1 MWNRPGTLEGMDR
14 DALIAYVA
22 DRVLEHNGDM
32 ESLFADLR
40 NTLTG
45 VEPYI
50 ENDDRGQGLLFA
62 TNMLFIFQEVEGGAD
77 QLRKIRDKH
86 RLLAADVPRQRA
98 GWRGWGGR

>member
-1 MWNRPGTLEGMDR
+1 MDR
-14 DALIAYVA
+14 DALMAYVF
-22 DRVLEHNGDM
+22 DKTLEHNGDM

-40 NTLTG
+40 NKLSG
-45 VEPYI
+45 VEPYF
-50 ENDDRGQGLLFA
+50 ENDDLGQGMLFA
-62 TNMLFIFQEVEGGAD
+62 LNALCIFQEVEGGAD